1 MTTEN
6 SKDFDKLI
14 NEAAEKVMDEVRKLD
29 QAGQK
34 YITADEI
41 MKIFLEV
48 FKSDVEPNEYICDEG
63 VIVPLEWIV
72 EKIEE

>member
-6 SKDFDKLI
+6 SKDFDELV
-14 NEAAEKVMDEVRKLD
+14 NEAAEKVTEEVIKLD

-34 YITADEI
+34 WISANEI

-48 FKSDVEPNEYICDEG
+48 FKPDVEPNEYICDEQV
-63 VIVPLEWIV
+63 VIPLEWVI
-72 EKIEE
+72 EKIDV

>member
-1 MTTEN
+1 MEN
-6 SKDFDKLI
+6 SKDFDELI
-14 NEAAEKVMDEVRKLD
+14 NEAAKKVMDEVEKLK
-29 QAGQK
+29 QAGQS

-48 FKSDVEPNEYICDEG
+48 FKHDVEPNEYICDEG

-72 EKIEE
+72 EKIDE